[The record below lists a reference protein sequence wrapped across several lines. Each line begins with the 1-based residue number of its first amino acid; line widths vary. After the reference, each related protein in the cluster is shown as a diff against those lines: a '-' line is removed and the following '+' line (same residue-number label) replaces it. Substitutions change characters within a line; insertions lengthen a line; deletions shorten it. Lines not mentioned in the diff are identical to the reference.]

1 MNTNGVH
8 DVNMFHLFNKVA
20 LREVRTPGLKLTKL
34 ALYH

>member
-1 MNTNGVH
+1 MNTDSVH
-8 DVNMFHLFNKVA
+8 DLVDFHSFNRVA